1 MNYEDK
7 HKDKKSSYLFIHDFN
22 CWFSCRYSLLIQTN
36 SDIYIKTIEI
46 NFPDYPPSRYETSV
60 SFRIMMLN
68 EIWNPNNRELEIG
81 TAHSNLFD
89 PTVTIEWVEDEYI
102 YHVSYFAL
110 FVCTVH
116 KLAPGISG
124 IVSYVDLIIE
134 NYNKTAPP
142 DGEYTFRNEIDGFSE
157 EYYTFGVCVY
167 NTIVEFENNQSSMVF
182 QSTPVNWGETTL
194 FPLTWK
200 TSILLVATVIEVV
213 LIATLIYSKYYNK
226 IKEKGE

>member
-1 MNYEDK
+1 MRISTK
-7 HKDKKSSYLFIHDFN
+7 TKRVLISLSMILIVGLAVG
-22 CWFSCRYSLLIQTN
+22 YSLLIQTN

-46 NFPDYPPSRYETSV
+46 NFPDYPPSRYEISV

-124 IVSYVDLIIE
+124 IVSYVNLIIE
-134 NYNKTAPP
+134 NYNKTAPQM
-142 DGEYTFRNEIDGFSE
+142 ENTLSE
-157 EYYTFGVCVY
+157 
-167 NTIVEFENNQSSMVF
+167 M
-182 QSTPVNWGETTL
+182 
-194 FPLTWK
+194 K
-200 TSILLVATVIEVV
+200 
-213 LIATLIYSKYYNK
+213 
-226 IKEKGE
+226 